1 MLLVHTQAIQW
12 SRLNMMRGVSCGGI
26 IIPVP
31 PRSAMVELPQGRT
44 WDMVV
49 FDVDG
54 TLMDAGGFH
63 PDLIPL
69 IREVEARGLPI
80 SLASGRTLPNV
91 TPIRQSL
98 GASGFI
104 VAENGGMVWDS
115 GEGHEIITL
124 ADGSRA
130 RAAVQWLATQI
141 DDFDAAGIESNRWR
155 ETEWCLFE
163 NGNEDLMREL
173 LAGSEW
179 SDLIVVPT
187 GFAVHITAPGID
199 KAGGLRMAFEQRG
212 VDPGRVL
219 VCGDAPNDISM
230 FELCGFSVAVNDERE
245 DVVDAADCLTAARGI
260 EGSLE
265 FLKAVIAI
273 L

>member
-1 MLLVHTQAIQW
+1 
-12 SRLNMMRGVSCGGI
+12 LNMMRGVLGGGI

-115 GEGHEIITL
+115 GEGHEIITR

-212 VDPGRVL
+212 VDPERVL